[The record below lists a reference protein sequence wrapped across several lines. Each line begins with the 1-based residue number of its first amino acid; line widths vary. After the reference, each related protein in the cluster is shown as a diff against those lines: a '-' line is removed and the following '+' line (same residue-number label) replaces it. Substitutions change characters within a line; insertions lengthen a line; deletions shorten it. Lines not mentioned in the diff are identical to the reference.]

1 MSFLIV
7 AMASLAIQSNVPPDM
22 WTWSLYET
30 GGPLVLA
37 NEIPDTP
44 QLRSTL
50 ECSPGS
56 GIARVSIFGPP
67 IGPGFVRVTAGEAT
81 ATTQADASKRDQTQV
96 TLRTDH
102 PVFTQFVAT
111 GGLNLVA
118 GEQSRAIAV
127 ERGHRS
133 KLRRFAGLCGG

>member
-1 MSFLIV
+1 MIAVL
-7 AMASLAIQSNVPPDM
+7 ASLALQTGTPATP
-22 WTWSLYET
+22 WTWALYET

-50 ECSPGS
+50 ECDAGS
-56 GIARVSIFGPP
+56 GVARLSIFGPP
-67 IGPGFVRVTAGEAT
+67 MGSGFVRVTAGDAT
-81 ATTQADASKRDQTQV
+81 ATTEADGSRRDQTQV

-102 PVFTQFVAT
+102 PVFTQFVAS
-111 GGLNLVA
+111 GNLNLA
-118 GEQSRAIAV
+118 MADQTRGIAV
-127 ERGHRS
+127 DRLNRA

>member
-1 MSFLIV
+1 MTWII
-7 AMASLAIQSNVPPDM
+7 AALATLALQTGSSANT
-22 WTWSLYET
+22 WTWALYET

-50 ECSPGS
+50 QCDAGS
-56 GIARVSIFGPP
+56 GVARLSIFGPAM
-67 IGPGFVRVTAGEAT
+67 GTGFVRVTAGDAT
-81 ATTQADASKRDQTQV
+81 ATTEADGSRRDQTQL

-102 PVFTQFVAT
+102 PVFTQFVAS
-111 GGLNLVA
+111 GNLSLA
-118 GEQSRAIAV
+118 LADQTRAIAV
-127 ERGHRS
+127 DRMHRA